1 MTKCPYCESAVSQF
15 ANICPNC
22 GKAISK
28 ESVQK
33 ELEQQKNNNIEKAE
47 KRKLRE
53 LGKEKYLPLVMVII
67 HIIFILVNEIQA
79 FSIVYDTLG
88 NNTLGNDILFDI
100 LFRTTS
106 EVVIHIIIES
116 TIMLVIP
123 ISFLTKIYQSSKG
136 YTFRNIQM
144 GIDIC
149 VIVLFTLLI
158 LRNIIEMKTF
168 YAIQNV
174 FLLLGFVIS
183 FILCIRMKKTK

>member
-47 KRKLRE
+47 KCKLRK

-79 FSIVYDTLG
+79 LSIVYDTLG
-88 NNTLGNDILFDI
+88 NNTLGNDI

>member
-1 MTKCPYCESAVSQF
+1 MIKCPYCESAVSEF

-22 GKAISK
+22 GKVISK

-67 HIIFILVNEIQA
+67 HIIFIVANEIQA
-79 FSIVYDTLG
+79 LSIVYDTLG
-88 NNTLGNDILFDI
+88 NNTLGNDILS
-100 LFRTTS
+100 RTTS
-106 EVVIHIIIES
+106 QVVIHIIIES
-116 TIMLVIP
+116 AIMLVIP
-123 ISFLTKIYQSSKG
+123 ISFLTKIYQLSKG
-136 YTFRNIQM
+136 CTFRNIQM

-158 LRNIIEMKTF
+158 VRNIIEIKPL
-168 YAIQNV
+168 YAMQNV
-174 FLLLGFVIS
+174 FLWLGFIVS